1 MIEIIKL
8 YHLYCPAMLIF
19 SSTLKIIRHLI
30 TKDKPTIS
38 MITFPCSCRSIFVV
52 VVVVV
57 VLLRENL
64 VT

>member
-1 MIEIIKL
+1 
-8 YHLYCPAMLIF
+8 MLIF